1 MTDSN
6 GLKGVKSR
14 VKSGEKSE
22 GGRGP
27 YRTNDVL
34 CMATR
39 NLQESHLTGIID
51 ERLPLTFFPFI
62 NF

>member
-1 MTDSN
+1 MLDSN

-22 GGRGP
+22 RGRGL

-39 NLQESHLTGIID
+39 NLQESRFVMRIVD
-51 ERLPLTFFPFI
+51 ERLP
-62 NF
+62 

>member
-22 GGRGP
+22 GGRGL
-27 YRTNDVL
+27 YRSNNVL
-34 CMATR
+34 CIATR
-39 NLQESHLTGIID
+39 NSQESDFVLRIMD
-51 ERLPLTFFPFI
+51 ERLP
-62 NF
+62 